1 MAASHVL
8 VTGGAGFIGSH
19 TVDRLIAEG
28 HRVTV
33 LDDFSQGSRLNLAAH
48 LGAPELVVVEADVAS
63 PLRPVLGEAIER
75 HGPVERIVH
84 LAAQTAVQR
93 SIDDPLHDLRVNAGG
108 TLQVLQLAREQGV
121 RGVVMAS
128 SAAVYGDT
136 PVLPVHEGLTPAPL
150 SPYGAHKLVSEGY
163 LRIWAE
169 LHGVST
175 TPLRFFNVYGPRQ
188 DPKSPYSGVI
198 SLFFDKAFAGAPLTI
213 DGDGLQTRDMV
224 FVTDVVDAILRAV
237 FRDDAV
243 GEPINVGTGRQ
254 VTVLELARLVT
265 SFAKSNSVIGFG
277 PARAGSI
284 VHSRAAVDRA
294 RDRLGFVAAVPVAA
308 GLERTAAWF
317 AAERA
322 SRLA

>member
-1 MAASHVL
+1 MAPSHVL

-19 TVDRLIAEG
+19 TVDRLVEEG

-33 LDDFSQGSRLNLAAH
+33 LDDFSTGSRLNLATH
-48 LGAPELVVVEADVAS
+48 
-63 PLRPVLGEAIER
+63 LGEAGLIVVDGDVGGDLDDLLADAVAR
-75 HGPVERIVH
+75 FGKVERVVH
-84 LAAQTAVQR
+84 LAAQTSVQR
-93 SIDDPLHDLRVNAGG
+93 SIEEPIEDERVNAGG
-108 TLQVLQLAREQGV
+108 TLRVLELARTHGA
-121 RGVVMAS
+121 RSVVMAS

-136 PVLPVHEGLTPAPL
+136 PVLPVHEEVPPAPL
-150 SPYGAHKLVSEGY
+150 SPYGVHKLASEGY
-163 LRIWAE
+163 LKIWAA
-169 LHGVST
+169 LHGIST

-198 SLFFDKAFAGAPLTI
+198 SLFFDRAFSNAPLRV

-224 FVTDVVDAILRAV
+224 FVSDVVDAIHRAL
-237 FRDDAV
+237 FRDDGV

-254 VTVLELARLVT
+254 LTVAELARLVV
-265 SFAKSNSVIGFG
+265 SFAKSNSAIGHG
-277 PARAGSI
+277 PERAGSI
-284 VHSRAAVDRA
+284 VHSCAAVDRA
-294 RDRLGFVAAVPVAA
+294 REQLGFAAAVPVTV